1 MSQFRAP
8 RTTRYRRRAVAG
20 AAVLA
25 LATGAL
31 GCSKTD
37 EPPAASGTTT
47 AAPRGTTVGS
57 TPSSMDPDERLA
69 EAKTVAV
76 GFFEAQAVND
86 WEKARSRSTGAAL
99 RSIEW
104 AQNVNTIKALN
115 DTPYQVPSI
124 TAPNVRVQLDALE
137 KDDEGRYVAT
147 GFVELS
153 FRPGPVASTTSTT
166 APAGASS
173 TTAAP
178 TSPSTYAVDLTF
190 SGEGNDLKVDDYR
203 LDDTPYPVSQ
213 LFVAPG
219 VTADDDDLKG
229 EVVLAHRDLD
239 GAVQYLVD
247 VANTSSSPAKPD
259 RATWVPEQDGSTKPS
274 TEVDT
279 LLFADP
285 AEAQGKGRALAVLPG
300 SFPGSAG
307 VLRLHYP
314 AAGGSVP
321 ERSLTFRVPEFPALT
336 PRQTNTVP
344 STTVPG
350 ASTTS
355 SSSTSTTTPSSSTT
369 LVVTIPGNV
378 TSTTP
383 TTARS
388 SSTTIVTTSTSTSS
402 STSSSTSTSSTTSTT
417 RP

>member
-1 MSQFRAP
+1 MSAFRAP
-8 RTTRYRRRAVAG
+8 RTSRYRRRALAG
-20 AAVLA
+20 AAAVA
-25 LATGAL
+25 LSAGIV
-31 GCSKTD
+31 GCSSTTD
-37 EPPAASGTTT
+37 PPAASGSTST
-47 AAPRGTTVGS
+47 APRSTTVGS
-57 TPSSMDPDERLA
+57 TPGSMDPDERLA

-86 WEKARSRSTGAAL
+86 WDKALSRASGPAAL
-99 RSIEW
+99 SIRW

-124 TAPNVRVQLDALE
+124 TAPNVRVQLDELE
-137 KDDEGRYVAT
+137 KNDEGFYVAT

-153 FRPGPVASTTSTT
+153 FRPGPVASTTTT
-166 APAGASS
+166 AAPAGASS

-178 TSPSTYAVDLTF
+178 SSPSTYAVDLTF
-190 SGEGNDLKVDDYR
+190 SGEGDELKVEDYR

-213 LFVAPG
+213 LFVAPA
-219 VTADDDDLKG
+219 VTAEDDDLEG
-229 EVVLAHRDLD
+229 EVILAHRDLD

-247 VANTSSSPAKPD
+247 VTNSSSSPATPEK
-259 RATWVPEQDGSTKPS
+259 ATWVPVQNGSTKPS

-285 AEAQGKGRALAVLPG
+285 AEAKGKGRSLAVLPG

-307 VLRLHYP
+307 ILRLRYP
-314 AAGGSVP
+314 AAGGTVP
-321 ERSLTFRVPEFPALT
+321 ERTLTFDVPEFPALT

-350 ASTTS
+350 SSTSTS
-355 SSSTSTTTPSSSTT
+355 SSSSTTTPSSSTT
-369 LVVTIPGNV
+369 IVVTIPGGA

-383 TTARS
+383 TTSR
-388 SSTTIVTTSTSTSS
+388 STTTASTAPSTT
-402 STSSSTSTSSTTSTT
+402 TSSSTSTTSSSTTSTT